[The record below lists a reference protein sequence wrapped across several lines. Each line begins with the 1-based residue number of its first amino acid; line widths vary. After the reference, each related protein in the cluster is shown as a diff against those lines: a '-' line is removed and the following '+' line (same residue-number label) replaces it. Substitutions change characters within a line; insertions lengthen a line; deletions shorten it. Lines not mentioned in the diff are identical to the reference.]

1 VRLDYDTRMKNA
13 NARVH
18 IGEAPYHRM
27 EMSNM
32 EIKIIYGT
40 DEKGRLYT
48 KNQLGGEV
56 LAIHRWK
63 SIQHYVDD
71 KPPAKITEPSLGIG
85 SMNVS
90 SGNSHHLEPMVGVAW
105 SSEPPTLTPKQGDEL
120 HTWVSN
126 TRLTTPPNWTP
137 TPTYYGYGVSLD
149 D

>member
-1 VRLDYDTRMKNA
+1 MDYGTHMKNA

-32 EIKIIYGT
+32 EAETIYGT

-63 SIQHYVDD
+63 SIQHYVDG
-71 KPPAKITEPSLGIG
+71 KPSAKITQTIWEDRIT
-85 SMNVS
+85 VS

-105 SSEPPTLTPKQGDEL
+105 SSNLPLDVCHTILPPSRRFMEEL
-120 HTWVSN
+120 
-126 TRLTTPPNWTP
+126 LAE
-137 TPTYYGYGVSLD
+137 GIL
-149 D
+149 